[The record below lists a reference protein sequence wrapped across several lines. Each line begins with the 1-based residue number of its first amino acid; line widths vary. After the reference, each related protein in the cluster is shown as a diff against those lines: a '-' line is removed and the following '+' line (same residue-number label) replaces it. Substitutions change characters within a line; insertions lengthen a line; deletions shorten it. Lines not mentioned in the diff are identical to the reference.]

1 MGKRLLLSLALALS
15 TWPALPEES
24 TAPIQTAQVEEKP
37 RPPAEQSVTLPE
49 TGSTKGLLI
58 GAAVLGL
65 VLLSTTAVV
74 SCDDSGGCGGATPG
88 PTTTGTR

>member
-15 TWPALPEES
+15 TWPALPQES

-58 GAAVLGL
+58 GAGVLGL
-65 VLLSTTAVV
+65 LLLGITPVE
-74 SCDDSGGCGGATPG
+74 SCDHGDCGGLAPIT
-88 PTTTGTR
+88 TTTGTR